1 MFLASIKEFWQGIM
15 VMQTKEYSISDYKAG
30 YNNITALCD
39 CAEELLATVENSS
52 INDPQTQLDMIE
64 PLINEIADAS
74 DVLAEEFLLV
84 AESKKTRGANKFSK
98 KRIEAALRR
107 IFVTV
112 SEYQE
117 NVKLFAKKTNNSA
130 VNITAPIIKKI
141 QQQLDQVVAIF
152 FEFVQISLQS
162 IMNKTELDAFKARD
176 SRIALMMHQYSLSQH
191 S

>member
-1 MFLASIKEFWQGIM
+1 MLFGVYQGISS
-15 VMQTKEYSISDYKAG
+15 MQTKDYSMNDYKAG

-52 INDPQTQLDMIE
+52 ISDPQAQLDMIE

-74 DVLAEEFLLV
+74 DVLAEEFLLI
-84 AESKKTRGANKFSK
+84 AESKKTRSANKFSK

-112 SEYQE
+112 NEYQE
-117 NVKLFAKKTNNSA
+117 NLKSFAKKTNNSA
-130 VNITAPIIKKI
+130 INITTPIVKKI
-141 QQQLDQVVAIF
+141 QQQLDKVVAIF

-162 IMNKTELDAFKARD
+162 IMNKMELDAFKARD